1 MYYYVTNLQGD
12 ILSVV
17 DGAGAEKA
25 SYTYNV
31 WGELISSSG
40 AMAEI
45 NPLRYRGYYYD
56 EDLGFYYLH
65 NRYYD
70 PVICRFISPD
80 ENLCTGQGIV
90 GNNMFAYCCNNPVS
104 RVDSEGTF
112 FNTIFGTIVGGI
124 TAVVTRDKDAETWQQ
139 AMVRGATT
147 GLIAGAAL
155 DFSIATGGAGAILI
169 ATLGGAVAGG
179 LDSYWEQ
186 KNHGSSVNWGKVAI
200 DATVGGAMNT
210 LFGAYGR
217 SPNNHVGKT
226 AKEVIGAIWRNTKE
240 SVTTKIAGKFLM
252 PKFLKKTGLSAV
264 ESVTQASFSKL
275 YSLVAYSYVK

>member
-25 SYTYNV
+25 SYTYNA

-40 AMAEI
+40 TMAEI

-70 PVICRFISPD
+70 PAICRFISPD

-90 GNNMFAYCCNNPVS
+90 GNNIFAYCCNNPVS

-124 TAVVTRDKDAETWQQ
+124 TAVVTRDKEAETWQQ
-139 AMVRGATT
+139 ALARGAAT
-147 GLIAGAAL
+147 GFIAGAAL
-155 DFSIATGGAGAILI
+155 DFSIVTGGAGAILI
-169 ATLGGAVAGG
+169 ATAGGIIAGG
-179 LDSYWEQ
+179 LDSYLEQ
-186 KNHGSSVNWGKVAI
+186 RHHGGEIDARKIAI
-200 DATVGGAMNT
+200 DATVGGVMNT

-217 SPNNHVGKT
+217 T
-226 AKEVIGAIWRNTKE
+226 AKNIAGNTAKNVFSKIWQNTKE
-240 SVTTKIAGKFLM
+240 SVTTRTAGKFLM
-252 PKFLKKTGLSAV
+252 SKFLKKTGLSAV

>member
-12 ILSVV
+12 ILGIV
-17 DGAGAEKA
+17 DGTGAEKA
-25 SYTYNV
+25 SYTYNA

-40 AMAEI
+40 TMAEI

-169 ATLGGAVAGG
+169 ATVGGFASGFI
-179 LDSYWEQ
+179 DSAWEQ
-186 KNHGSSVNWGKVAI
+186 NNRGAGINWGKAAI
-200 DATVGGAMNT
+200 DGAIGAGMNT

-217 SPNNHVGKT
+217 TPKNVVGNT
-226 AKEVIGAIWRNTKE
+226 VKEVFSAITENTRR
-240 SVTTKIAGKFLM
+240 SITTSTAGKFLM

-264 ESVTQASFSKL
+264 ESVTQASFGKL
-275 YSLVAYSYVK
+275 FSLVAYSYSK

>member
-25 SYTYNV
+25 SYTYNA

-124 TAVVTRDKDAETWQQ
+124 TAVVTRDKEAETWQQ
-139 AMVRGATT
+139 ALARGAAT
-147 GLIAGAAL
+147 GFIAGAAL

-169 ATLGGAVAGG
+169 ATAGG
-179 LDSYWEQ
+179 FIAGAGDSLWEQ
-186 KNHGSSVNWGKVAI
+186 HNKGNGINVGKAI
-200 DATVGGAMNT
+200 LDGAIGAGMNT

-217 SPNNHVGKT
+217 SVKNTVGYT
-226 AKEVIGAIWRNTKE
+226 VKEVFSAITENTRR
-240 SVTTKIAGKFLM
+240 SITTSTAGKFLM
-252 PKFLKKTGLSAV
+252 SKFLRKTGLSAV
-264 ESVTQASFSKL
+264 ESVAQTSFGKL
-275 YSLVAYSYVK
+275 FSLVAYSYLK